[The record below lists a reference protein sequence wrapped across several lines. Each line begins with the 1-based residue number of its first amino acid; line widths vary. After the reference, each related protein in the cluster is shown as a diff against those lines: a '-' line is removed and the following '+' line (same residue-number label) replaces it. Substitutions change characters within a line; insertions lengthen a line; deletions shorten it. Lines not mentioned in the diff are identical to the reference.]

1 MPQTAVLEPFS
12 SHIPSYPSDAPQWGD
27 ELLEA
32 EVEGVANELRRH
44 LVAALLA
51 SRQPP
56 LDGPE
61 AVKNAVLAGEIL
73 PLARKWR
80 AYALDSRKRID
91 VRPWRGGVKTRVWTT
106 KRVPTAEAL
115 NAHLPLSEGGCYLIV
130 YGGSSS
136 ILNVKDENGRSVPND
151 VAELTSQLAV
161 CDVIGWNQNDTSD
174 IEFWSLKAGY
184 SCVGTESSEIDFDV
198 LRDSKVTQLQSPDTT
213 AMSSSTASLVALGD
227 IIPGWLPSDPSDGE
241 HLMNAD
247 DLSDAAVWFKRH
259 ITIAVR
265 SGIDVTI
272 TNPMEACEHL
282 TERHLKPEPGKF
294 TTWVLDSSRKR
305 EMYPS
310 KWGMTAKRVVSND
323 PPTLD
328 LLHKRAPLPYGGCY
342 LVVWSGD
349 SRNATFANSD
359 VVSLLDSQE
368 VADVCAWAG
377 GNFTS
382 LRAGM
387 TLFKDGSIAGV
398 KSGVKT
404 NPKNSANRKEA

>member
-161 CDVIGWNQNDTSD
+161 CDVIGWNQNDTS
-174 IEFWSLKAGY
+174 G
-184 SCVGTESSEIDFDV
+184 
-198 LRDSKVTQLQSPDTT
+198 
-213 AMSSSTASLVALGD
+213 
-227 IIPGWLPSDPSDGE
+227 
-241 HLMNAD
+241 
-247 DLSDAAVWFKRH
+247 
-259 ITIAVR
+259 
-265 SGIDVTI
+265 
-272 TNPMEACEHL
+272 
-282 TERHLKPEPGKF
+282 
-294 TTWVLDSSRKR
+294 
-305 EMYPS
+305 
-310 KWGMTAKRVVSND
+310 
-323 PPTLD
+323 
-328 LLHKRAPLPYGGCY
+328 
-342 LVVWSGD
+342 
-349 SRNATFANSD
+349 
-359 VVSLLDSQE
+359 
-368 VADVCAWAG
+368 
-377 GNFTS
+377 
-382 LRAGM
+382 LRAQ
-387 TLFKDGSIAGV
+387 
-398 KSGVKT
+398 
-404 NPKNSANRKEA
+404 R